1 MSEVIKYKYS
11 QYISKIQKV
20 LLNKFDKKRPLEYCL
35 ARFLIVFYQNWKEF
49 TNKIIDSLKASES
62 YSIDLIW
69 YLCHSLL
76 EDMDLAKQ
84 QPFL

>member
-1 MSEVIKYKYS
+1 MVKY
-11 QYISKIQKV
+11 
-20 LLNKFDKKRPLEYCL
+20 DKKRPLDYCL

-49 TNKIIDSLKASES
+49 TNKVIDNIKASDS
-62 YSIDLIW
+62 YSLDLIW